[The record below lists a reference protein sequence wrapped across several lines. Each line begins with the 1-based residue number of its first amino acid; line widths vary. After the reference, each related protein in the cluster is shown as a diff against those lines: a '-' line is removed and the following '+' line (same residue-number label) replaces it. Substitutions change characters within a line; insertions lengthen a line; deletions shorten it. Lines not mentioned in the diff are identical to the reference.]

1 MNAISSK
8 GGSGVG
14 SLICF
19 LGLMTIAGH
28 ASERGWSPLWLT
40 LLVVLSLCYLWK
52 FLSSR
57 SELACEREDRIKRKA
72 TNHSLEPSADDAANS
87 AVRPTP
93 QADGDSVHGP

>member
-40 LLVVLSLCYLWK
+40 LVVVLGLCYLWR
-52 FLSSR
+52 FFIQPFRVGL
-57 SELACEREDRIKRKA
+57 REGGQDKKKGNQPFPGAIRR
-72 TNHSLEPSADDAANS
+72 
-87 AVRPTP
+87 
-93 QADGDSVHGP
+93 